1 RTFRA
6 GPIGTPGR
14 SVPAQLGGA
23 VSVPGFGPSHFGSSV
38 RFFQASQKASS
49 SGQSAS
55 FDAPRAPGP
64 MALAGL
70 LGLALLVRGVPA
82 SQEAESCEAAGGCDE
97 AGLAQLRA
105 SLATKGGDSDQEE
118 GGCKSKG
125 KLCAKDS
132 KCCSGFCDRSNGDR
146 DKPIG
151 RLREID
157 LVQNAGL
164 CS

>member
-1 RTFRA
+1 M
-6 GPIGTPGR
+6 PGR
-14 SVPAQLGGA
+14 SVPAQVGGA
-23 VSVPGFGPSHFGSSV
+23 VSVPSFGSSPFGSSV
-38 RFFQASQKASS
+38 R
-49 SGQSAS
+49 SGQNAS

-70 LGLALLVRGVPA
+70 LGLALLLRGVPA

-118 GGCKSKG
+118 GGCMSNG
-125 KLCAKDS
+125 KLCTADD
-132 KCCSGFCDRSNGDR
+132 KCCSGFCDHSVP

-157 LVQNAGL
+157 LVQDVGQ
-164 CS
+164 CP

>member
-1 RTFRA
+1 
-6 GPIGTPGR
+6 
-14 SVPAQLGGA
+14 
-23 VSVPGFGPSHFGSSV
+23 
-38 RFFQASQKASS
+38 
-49 SGQSAS
+49 
-55 FDAPRAPGP
+55 

-70 LGLALLVRGVPA
+70 LGLALLLRGVPA

-118 GGCKSKG
+118 GGCMSNG
-125 KLCAKDS
+125 KLCTADKKCCSGRCSSTVRGVCVDGASLAQTDESQGGATNGGASDEEEGGCKSSGKLCTKDD
-132 KCCSGFCDRSNGDR
+132 KCCSGFCDHSVP

-157 LVQNAGL
+157 LVQDVGQ
-164 CS
+164 CP